1 MQNQTTQDSAQT
13 LAHRSSLSAWP
24 VRAVAHSAGVMTVAG
39 LMLLPYVSRQT
50 LEIFWTSAQHKAFL
64 QLAWLDT
71 ALFLG
76 LAACLWALVVIL
88 FEIVTARR
96 APLSRVLR
104 LQRGSVLTE
113 TLIVLPI
120 FLLLTFGIAQLAIN
134 NIAGMLTNA
143 AVFQAG
149 RTAWLWSSE
158 ADARRMGVSLNM
170 AKEKARVQAAAVLT
184 PVAPGEYVQTLGSG
198 TAEFRQMRGILI
210 GSQVPSF
217 SANTGQIGMTMAPAL
232 MLGDNMMSTTETNSS
247 FTRALDTTSWR
258 QRTARK
264 FSFAYQATD
273 VKVTNS
279 GNQINVELTYSHHQ
293 GFPLV
298 GKIFGDSY
306 TMIGGR
312 PGYYAK
318 ITRHF
323 SMRKQL
329 APNKR
334 TP

>member
-1 MQNQTTQDSAQT
+1 MRHQTTQDSAPT
-13 LAHRSSLSAWP
+13 RVARAPFRVWLARGA
-24 VRAVAHSAGVMTVAG
+24 AHLAGVMSVAA
-39 LMLLPYVSRQT
+39 LMLLPYINRQT
-50 LEIFWTSAQHKAFL
+50 LNVFWDSAQHTDFL
-64 QLAWLDT
+64 QIAWLDT
-71 ALFLG
+71 ALYLG

-88 FEIVTARR
+88 FEVVTARR
-96 APLSRVLR
+96 APLQKVLR

-149 RTAWLWSSE
+149 RTAWLWTSE
-158 ADARRMGVSLNM
+158 SDAGRMNVSFNT
-170 AKEKARVQAAAVLT
+170 AKELTRVQAAAVLT
-184 PVAPGEYVQTLGSG
+184 PVAPGEYMQTLSSGSN
-198 TAEFRQMRGILI
+198 EFKRMRGILI

-217 SANTGQIGMTMAPAL
+217 SADTGQVGMSLAPAL
-232 MLGDNMMSTTETNSS
+232 LLGDNMISTTETNSS
-247 FTRALDTTSWR
+247 FVRALDTTSWR

-264 FSFAYQATD
+264 FSFAYQATE

-279 GNQINVELTYSHHQ
+279 SSQVSVELTYSHHQ

-298 GKIFGDSY
+298 GRIFGDSY
-306 TMIGGR
+306 SVVGGR

-318 ITRHF
+318 ITRQF
-323 SMRKQL
+323 SMRKQIE
-329 APNKR
+329 PNKT